1 MTKQDN
7 PGSQKWVTV
16 YTMSGDTYAEMV
28 KEALSNAGIPC
39 NLQRSDI
46 SATFG
51 THSQSLLAEVE
62 ILVPEEDAEKALT
75 VIEGIIGEENR
86 NDSQKR

>member
-1 MTKQDN
+1 MTTQEKS
-7 PGSQKWVTV
+7 GSHNWVTV
-16 YTMSGDTYAEMV
+16 YTLSGDTYAEMV
-28 KEALSNAGIPC
+28 KEALANAGIPC

-62 ILVPEEDAEKALT
+62 IMVPENHAKRALT
-75 VIEGIIGEENR
+75 VIEGIIGEENGG
-86 NDSQKR
+86 DSTE